1 MARDI
6 LVICVCF
13 IWGILGY
20 AKDHDLCRIVIQEA
34 FIAKGVNKSG
44 RLFLC
49 VYCGQFS
56 EKRPEETSMVL
67 NVLIMLSN
75 SPF

>member
-20 AKDHDLCRIVIQEA
+20 AKDHDLCWIVIQEA

-44 RLFLC
+44 
-49 VYCGQFS
+49 
-56 EKRPEETSMVL
+56 
-67 NVLIMLSN
+67 
-75 SPF
+75 